1 MDNLPSKIKWNAPEY
16 EFHEKST
23 EWYWALGI
31 ITAASSWRPLFYIIF
46 YSLFL
51 PFWPDFPSGFTEPEG
66 RE

>member
-1 MDNLPSKIKWNAPEY
+1 MERAGIRIPR
-16 EFHEKST
+16 KST

-31 ITAASSWRPLFYIIF
+31 ITAALVLAAVILHNF